1 MLYTNH
7 TVTIKITDHLNNE
20 ITMDYDFPMDCNFIT
35 AVSAMHNT
43 YSYLL
48 TALDAYA
55 QSKGYASGKELPR
68 NFKQTL
74 NLKEVLEATKK
85 G

>member
-48 TALDAYA
+48 TALDACLA
-55 QSKGYASGKELPR
+55 
-68 NFKQTL
+68 
-74 NLKEVLEATKK
+74 
-85 G
+85 